1 MTAFSDAIGRS
12 RAAAARATGAT
23 WRVLPRKVKRAGD
36 RPEPDPSRPE
46 FEVQAHL
53 FAPDK
58 LDGKVSDTTAF
69 ETARSPGIVGDAL
82 ALVVWSVPTGCRIQ
96 QDDVVQETLPAPAV
110 GRKFRIEKPPG
121 GDATGH
127 IRLDLKALGEG

>member
-1 MTAFSDAIGRS
+1 MSALTDAIGRS

-23 WRVLPRKVKRAGD
+23 WRVLPRKVRRSGD
-36 RPEPDPSRPE
+36 RPVPDPGRPE

-69 ETARSPGIVGDAL
+69 ETIKIRNCRVDL
-82 ALVVWSVPTGCRIQ
+82 TKRCSVEMR
-96 QDDVVQETLPAPAV
+96 V
-110 GRKFRIEKPPG
+110 
-121 GDATGH
+121 
-127 IRLDLKALGEG
+127 